1 MTHKWN
7 FCLLA
12 HFLTKRGQLGD
23 PFSIVCTRLN
33 QLIYP

>member
-1 MTHKWN
+1 ME

-12 HFLTKRGQLGD
+12 LFLTKKGQMGA